1 MTKKQQNVKLILQP
15 GVFFIILI
23 FWSCVMLLY
32 PLPYA
37 LIVAVP
43 NKVVNVVQHT
53 MREWWYCCILSGTV
67 WK

>member
-1 MTKKQQNVKLILQP
+1 MAKKEQNVKIILQP
-15 GVFFIILI
+15 SFFFIILM

-37 LIVAVP
+37 LIVSVP

-53 MREWWYCCILSGTV
+53 IRERG
-67 WK
+67 

>member
-1 MTKKQQNVKLILQP
+1 MTKKQQNVKIILQP
-15 GVFFIILI
+15 SFFFITFI

-37 LIVAVP
+37 LIVSVL

-53 MREWWYCCILSGTV
+53 IGEWW
-67 WK
+67 